1 MTRQTRTINAEKA
14 SLGRVATEAAHFL
27 MGKHK
32 ASYVPYKDEGDIVVV
47 ENLDKVKFTGNK
59 MSQKLYYRPTQRV
72 GHLKS
77 ETLFSLWGRRPKE
90 VLRKAVFGMLPKNK
104 LRPEMIKRLKIK

>member
-1 MTRQTRTINAEKA
+1 MTRKTQTIDAAKI
-14 SLGRVATEAAHFL
+14 SLGRVATQAAKFL

-32 ASYVPYKDEGDIVVV
+32 ASYVPYKDEGDIVVI

-77 ETLFSLWGRRPKE
+77 ETLSSLWERRPTE

-104 LRPEMIKRLKIK
+104 LRTSMIKRLEIK